1 MSRVGPYASKRTW
14 KVFRDNW
21 TLYLLVLPAV
31 IYVLL
36 FNYAPMY
43 GMQIAFRNFRPA
55 RGITGSPWKGFE
67 QFVRFFTFP
76 NFWMLI
82 RNTLSISLWSIAT
95 FPLAVLLALMIN
107 EVQNRRFK
115 RFTQMITYMPHFIS
129 TVVVCSLIS
138 LLFSRS
144 SGVINTIITTLGGT
158 RIDFLQTPRYF
169 LPLYIGSDVW
179 QNIGWNAII
188 FLSALA
194 AVSPDHVEAARIDG
208 ANRLQ
213 IIRNV
218 YLPTIM
224 PTVILMLILR
234 CGNVLSVG
242 YEKIFLMQNPLNLDV
257 SQVISTYVY
266 EQGLLHGQYSYSAAI
281 GLFNNV
287 VNVTLLLIVNWIA
300 RRLSD
305 VSIL

>member
-1 MSRVGPYASKRTW
+1 MNRLGQSRLKRTW

-21 TLYLLVLPAV
+21 TLYLLVLPAI

-36 FNYAPMY
+36 FNYMPMY

-55 RGITGSPWKGFE
+55 RGITGSPWVGFD
-67 QFVRFFTFP
+67 QFMRFFTFP

-95 FPLAVLLALMIN
+95 FPLAVILALMIN
-107 EVQNRRFK
+107 EVQNGKFK

-138 LLFSRS
+138 LMFSRS
-144 SGVINTIITTLGGT
+144 SGVVNTIITALGGQ
-158 RIDFLQTPRYF
+158 RIDFLQTPQYF
-169 LPLYIGSDVW
+169 LPLYIGSDIW

-194 AVSPDHVEAARIDG
+194 AVSPDHIEAARIDG

-213 IIRNV
+213 IIWNV
-218 YLPTIM
+218 YLPTIL

-242 YEKIFLMQNPLNLDV
+242 HEKIFLMQNPLNLDV

-266 EQGLLHGQYSYSAAI
+266 EQGLISGQYSYSAAI

-300 RRLSD
+300 RKLSD
-305 VSIL
+305 ISIL

>member
-1 MSRVGPYASKRTW
+1 
-14 KVFRDNW
+14 
-21 TLYLLVLPAV
+21 
-31 IYVLL
+31 
-36 FNYAPMY
+36 
-43 GMQIAFRNFRPA
+43 
-55 RGITGSPWKGFE
+55 
-67 QFVRFFTFP
+67 
-76 NFWMLI
+76 
-82 RNTLSISLWSIAT
+82 
-95 FPLAVLLALMIN
+95 
-107 EVQNRRFK
+107 
-115 RFTQMITYMPHFIS
+115 MPHFIS

-138 LLFSRS
+138 LMFSRS
-144 SGVINTIITTLGGT
+144 SGVINTILTAMGGP
-158 RIDFLQTPRYF
+158 RIDFLQTPKYF

-194 AVSPDHVEAARIDG
+194 SVSPDHVEAARIDG

-213 IIRNV
+213 IIWNV
-218 YLPTIM
+218 YLPTIL

-242 YEKIFLMQNPLNLDV
+242 HEKIFLMQNPLNLDV

-266 EQGLLHGQYSYSAAI
+266 EQGLLSGQYSYSAAI

-300 RRLSD
+300 RKLSD
-305 VSIL
+305 ISIL

>member
-1 MSRVGPYASKRTW
+1 MSRLAHHGLKRKW
-14 KVFRDNW
+14 KVFHDNW
-21 TLYLLVLPAV
+21 TLYLLVIPAV
-31 IYVLL
+31 IYVML
-36 FNYAPMY
+36 FNYVPMY
-43 GMQIAFRNFRPA
+43 GMQIAFRNFRPS
-55 RGITGSPWKGFE
+55 RGITGSPWKGFD

-95 FPLAVLLALMIN
+95 FPLAVILALMIN
-107 EVQNRRFK
+107 EVQNKKFK

-129 TVVVCSLIS
+129 TVVVCSLIN

-158 RIDFLQTPRYF
+158 RTDFLQTPKYF

-188 FLSALA
+188 FLSVLA

-242 YEKIFLMQNPLNLDV
+242 HEKVFLMQNPLNLDV

-266 EQGLLHGQYSYSAAI
+266 EQGLLNGQYSYSAAI

-300 RRLSD
+300 RKLSD